1 MVKINHKIP
10 PWVAFWDTSNSI
22 FVSARHKEVHY
33 RQMAQEIS
41 RYLPSP
47 AARVLDYGSGEALYA
62 NLVAAAAGLV
72 LLCEGAP
79 RIRASAAARF
89 ADIPKIRMVTPEEVE
104 QLQPHS
110 LDLIVLLSSTI
121 EATFATTLGV

>member
-1 MVKINHKIP
+1 MVKINHKISS
-10 PWVAFWDTSNSI
+10 WVAFWDTSNSI

-62 NLVAAAAGLV
+62 NLVAAAAGQV

-89 ADIPKIRMVTPEEVE
+89 ADIPKIRVVTPEEVG